1 MDFNI
6 VSKNS
11 LGAVGA
17 LLLVVILSQAR
28 FFNFLL
34 DTALGRAILI
44 VFILFISYANQIL
57 GVISILFIIIMF
69 NNSDI
74 GYMEGFVPNLSSA
87 NTTNV
92 KNMNLATPVPPAAP
106 SATPA
111 PATPAPATPRPEKV
125 KTTNSDTVATE
136 GYDII
141 GTENSIKR
149 GKQSA
154 QINVSKH
161 QGIENFQPFD
171 NNYSDSFA
179 SV

>member
-6 VSKNS
+6 VSKNN
-11 LGAVGA
+11 LGAAGA

-34 DTALGRAILI
+34 DNALGRAILI
-44 VFILFISYANQIL
+44 VFILLISYTNQIF

-69 NNSDI
+69 NNSNI
-74 GYMEGFVPNLSSA
+74 GYIEAFVPNLSSA

-92 KNMNLATPVPPAAP
+92 KNMNLITPVPAHDPD
-106 SATPA
+106 
-111 PATPAPATPRPEKV
+111 EKV
-125 KTTNSDTVATE
+125 KTTNSASAE

-154 QINVSKH
+154 QINVSKPK
-161 QGIENFQPFD
+161 GVENFQPFD
-171 NNYSDSFA
+171 NNYSDSF
-179 SV
+179 SRV

>member
-44 VFILFISYANQIL
+44 VSILFISYANQIL

-92 KNMNLATPVPPAAP
+92 KNMNLATPVDPALNAPPAP
-106 SATPA
+106 IPH
-111 PATPAPATPRPEKV
+111 PPRPEKV
-125 KTTNSDTVATE
+125 KTTNSNTATE

-154 QINVSKH
+154 QINVSKPK
-161 QGIENFQPFD
+161 GVENFQPFD
-171 NNYSDSFA
+171 NNYSDSF
-179 SV
+179 SRV

>member
-11 LGAVGA
+11 LGAAGA

-44 VFILFISYANQIL
+44 VSILFISYANQIL

-69 NNSDI
+69 NNSNI

-87 NTTNV
+87 NTTTV
-92 KNMNLATPVPPAAP
+92 KNMNLATPVPHP
-106 SATPA
+106 
-111 PATPAPATPRPEKV
+111 PRPEKV
-125 KTTNSDTVATE
+125 KTINSNTATE

-154 QINVSKH
+154 QINVAKPK
-161 QGIENFQPFD
+161 GIENFEPFD
-171 NNYSDSFA
+171 NNYSDSY
-179 SV
+179 SRV

>member
-69 NNSDI
+69 NNSNI

-87 NTTNV
+87 NTTTV
-92 KNMNLATPVPPAAP
+92 KNMNLATPVPPAAASIPHP
-106 SATPA
+106 S
-111 PATPAPATPRPEKV
+111 RPEKV
-125 KTTNSDTVATE
+125 KTINSNTATE

-154 QINVSKH
+154 QINVAKPK
-161 QGIENFQPFD
+161 GVENFEPFD
-171 NNYSDSFA
+171 NNYSDSY
-179 SV
+179 SRV